1 MVVAPPLSRV
11 VSHPFKIVAEALLRP
26 FQPTR
31 LFAGLDA
38 ARCCKHDEP
47 ASQKEWLLD
56 IPIERWDSQGE
67 ATLAFGFWLKGDD
80 QRIEPPISFICR
92 RNWSEING
100 ASAMNIKRPIVAI
113 LTLILVLAGHA
124 FAVEGQNAASDQ
136 TRSDGPAGRAVAV
149 GAPDKTAPTVHA
161 RDPRYVIRPSDT
173 LELRFPIT
181 PDFNQTVT
189 VQPDGYITLRDAG
202 GLRAAGQTLP
212 ELTDSIKK
220 AYSSILHNPVV
231 SVDPKDFNKPSF
243 IVAGQ
248 VGRPGKF
255 DLRGDV
261 TLTEAVAMAGGF
273 TDAAKHSQV
282 LLFRRVSDQWT
293 EAKIINTKK
302 MFSSHNLQED
312 PVLQPGDMLFVPKNA
327 LSKIKPFLPTTTAGA
342 YYNPAATF

>member
-1 MVVAPPLSRV
+1 MNR
-11 VSHPFKIVAEALLRP
+11 AL
-26 FQPTR
+26 
-31 LFAGLDA
+31 
-38 ARCCKHDEP
+38 
-47 ASQKEWLLD
+47 
-56 IPIERWDSQGE
+56 
-67 ATLAFGFWLKGDD
+67 AT
-80 QRIEPPISFICR
+80 
-92 RNWSEING
+92 
-100 ASAMNIKRPIVAI
+100 NIKRPIVAI
-113 LTLILVLAGHA
+113 LTLTLVLAGHT
-124 FAVEGQNAASDQ
+124 FAEGQSVSDE
-136 TRSDGPAGRAVAV
+136 TRSGGPAGSALAVRAT
-149 GAPDKTAPTVHA
+149 DKAAPTVHT
-161 RDPRYVIRPSDT
+161 RDPRYVICPSDT
-173 LELRFPIT
+173 LEVRFPVT

-202 GLRAAGQTLP
+202 ALHAAGETVP

-231 SVDPKDFNKPSF
+231 SVDPKDFNKPYF
-243 IVAGQ
+243 IVGGQ

-261 TLTEAVAMAGGF
+261 TLTEAVAIAGGF

-342 YYNPAATF
+342 YYNPATTY